1 MNENEKIELLT
12 IEPQPLMADGTP
24 KLDPPHLAQSILK
37 VILTILTPIVKQAS
51 GKTFK
56 IFAYAYNPL
65 VYIFNELTAYN
76 WNPENYKPKELPQNT
91 FIAITPEEVTAGK
104 VEKDENIPLLK
115 VILKVLIS
123 IMDIVNEFMPL
134 AKNEKGQTIAMVYT
148 IALNTLIDLLA
159 NEESSET
166 PEADLPTEFNMVTE

>member
-1 MNENEKIELLT
+1 MKENEKIELLT
-12 IEPQPLMADGTP
+12 IEPQSLEDNGPV

-37 VILTILTPIVKQAS
+37 VILTILTPIVNKTS

-65 VYIFNELTAYN
+65 VYIFNELTTYN
-76 WNPENYKPKELPQNT
+76 RNPEGYKPKELPQNT
-91 FIAITPEEVTAGK
+91 FIPITPEEIQNGK
-104 VEKDENIPLLK
+104 AEQDENTPILK

-123 IMDIVNEFMPL
+123 IMDIVDEFIPL

-159 NEESSET
+159 NEESSEVT
-166 PEADLPTEFNMVTE
+166 EADLPSEFIMVTE